1 MCRKVYYDRDIELTE
16 NKDHTKFYCNGQE
29 IKDNDNDNVTAE
41 QEFILKLKSAS
52 SKILNRNYK
61 HIIILF
67 GAGASVVPKSASDS
81 NPDKNYGKVVSM
93 IANDVLKEL
102 GDSNT
107 NRNNSFYSL
116 EKLSELVNYPG
127 KKITLENGSI
137 NSQVFDL
144 EKFISKLQMTVS
156 LNNNKRDQKKL
167 QGSLNKI
174 KDIITDDVTY
184 SGESSKFNHAQVLNL
199 MNERLSTKEKLCAV
213 TTNYDTVI
221 EDQALNTGFLVVDGF
236 SYSRYPEFDDDLFDW
251 NFVKTVPF
259 VSTNELI
266 YKDKVLDLLKIH
278 GSIDWFRCKN
288 KIIRTKNSDS
298 DSRVMIFPSSN
309 KYMQSYQEPY
319 FELMSRFQ
327 GKLKQANTLL
337 LTIGFSFS
345 DDHIA
350 QMVIQA
356 LKHNTSLSCLVTD
369 YNISPEDNKNF
380 DELVKL
386 KDELGTVAFLGKSLN
401 AEDSLVNYLGVDDEN

>member
-1 MCRKVYYDRDIELTE
+1 MVKY
-16 NKDHTKFYCNGQE
+16 
-29 IKDNDNDNVTAE
+29 
-41 QEFILKLKSAS
+41 
-52 SKILNRNYK
+52 
-61 HIIILF
+61 
-67 GAGASVVPKSASDS
+67 SD
-81 NPDKNYGKVVSM
+81 
-93 IANDVLKEL
+93 E
-102 GDSNT
+102 
-107 NRNNSFYSL
+107 
-116 EKLSELVNYPG
+116 
-127 KKITLENGSI
+127 KITLEDGSI
-137 NSQVFDL
+137 NSKIFDL

-156 LNNNKRDQKKL
+156 LKNSSQRNQKKL
-167 QGSLNKI
+167 QRSLDKI
-174 KDIITDDVTY
+174 KDIIIDDTTY
-184 SGESSKFNHAQVLNL
+184 SGENDKFKHAQVLNL
-199 MNERLSTKEKLCAV
+199 MNERLSTKEKLCVV

-251 NFVKTVPF
+251 NFVKAVPF

-278 GSIDWFRCKN
+278 GSIDWFQHKD
-288 KIIRTKNSDS
+288 KVIRTKNSD
-298 DSRVMIFPSSN
+298 DPRVMIFPSSN

-356 LKHNTSLSCLVTD
+356 LKHNTSLNCFVTD
-369 YNISPEDNKNF
+369 YNISPENNKNF
-380 DELVKL
+380 NELEKL

-401 AEDSLVNYLGVDDEN
+401 AKDSLVNYLGVDNEN